1 MASTDSSNWTL
12 ISNPPL
18 QKPKSLLLKDY
29 LLDDFSSCS
38 SNGFRSFP
46 RRQCC
51 STTVRFLLEIDLKV
65 KDSSFTKK
73 FLPRTSSRKIALST
87 ISTLQRASDAVLR
100 AFKQFPLPS
109 SRKSFFPRSISRK
122 LISKAFRKKSDIVD
136 PNNRRWKSFKEFLD
150 EKEPPSSSSFEQN
163 HSDSAV
169 CTAIAV
175 AGRNSISSCSNSI
188 SWTESEFTSEII
200 PSSCSGNS
208 ESCSENGAVKDDK
221 DSPVNLI
228 GKRDGV
234 TFGKDSMEETGTP
247 SAVAA
252 AAGEYREDTV
262 KKWQNNE
269 EEKEQFSPVSVLD
282 FPFEDEDQDISSSLN
297 CNIHLMEGKKQ
308 KQRDQKTKRL
318 EKGTELEPVDLKKR
332 FTNISVIADH
342 QDHFTLITKLKEHQ
356 MEEKALEFLKLLK
369 STTKSTEN
377 LLLDFFHQKLDEHE
391 ATSTNS
397 DFDQPQLLEFAQD
410 WVDGNAGELTVM
422 GRWELPEE
430 RNFYIKDMEVAE
442 KWRSFGGDKEELVAE
457 FEAEVWISLLDD
469 LLIDLSL

>member
-1 MASTDSSNWTL
+1 MFCFFLFYIPIHQYFAFNASLPFLYLSLYLYLSLSHHSSQIQILCSFDIPSKFWILSSSIMASTDSSNWTL

-262 KKWQNNE
+262 K
-269 EEKEQFSPVSVLD
+269 VSIIV
-282 FPFEDEDQDISSSLN
+282 F
-297 CNIHLMEGKKQ
+297 
-308 KQRDQKTKRL
+308 
-318 EKGTELEPVDLKKR
+318 
-332 FTNISVIADH
+332 
-342 QDHFTLITKLKEHQ
+342 
-356 MEEKALEFLKLLK
+356 
-369 STTKSTEN
+369 
-377 LLLDFFHQKLDEHE
+377 
-391 ATSTNS
+391 
-397 DFDQPQLLEFAQD
+397 
-410 WVDGNAGELTVM
+410 
-422 GRWELPEE
+422 
-430 RNFYIKDMEVAE
+430 
-442 KWRSFGGDKEELVAE
+442 
-457 FEAEVWISLLDD
+457 
-469 LLIDLSL
+469 